1 MRRGALRRLRRELPS
16 AADQRA
22 TLAGCLR
29 HLGEAETAWHPETAQ
44 ASRARALEMAM
55 VSLGARELDEATDAQ
70 VAELFVL
77 HRLLLSEPGEAGR
90 LAQEFRTPAQILQLR
105 DDLTRA
111 AQKRAEFDRQCLAFE
126 ATCEIWES
134 TGTGEQCL
142 LDKLKAMAA
151 PDPDLWHH
159 IVQNYDVSDPVEE
172 QIALWCLAQPQIEK
186 ATVALFLRRVLAC
199 DRPEE
204 AVRKGDLA
212 FLAVLRAHLS
222 AYPRLKNRTI
232 GIATAAD
239 PKGAHAA
246 AMALLSRVAEATG
259 TERPTLPGDVYSGLT
274 GRTVQ
279 RRDHWH
285 RQIGPD
291 GARALKAVRRLPRRG
306 RDDLGPQGIEPA
318 GEPCQHR
325 RVDPC
330 AERPSGTGQDH
341 GAQAGFLHQALA
353 GPGDLR
359 EHRLV
364 PGVHLFGAVQGDLG
378 HAVFD
383 GDRYAVVGHG
393 VLSRSQAPGIGRLVS
408 RHADAGVAPGQA
420 ERGGSQVVNHHSRVR
435 WKKAGAAKMTLSS

>member
-1 MRRGALRRLRRELPS
+1 MTIKRIALSGLGLLPGLLLILLDPNALGLPVILTSQPVVLALCASLAGLAVFFSLHRSTPQQTVRQPLGLMRRGALRRLRRELPS

-279 RRDHWH
+279 RRDHWNLGKGTL
-285 RQIGPD
+285 IAPP
-291 GARALKAVRRLPRRG
+291 RLEDYIDPPR
-306 RDDLGPQGIEPA
+306 DEVPA
-318 GEPCQHR
+318 
-325 RVDPC
+325 
-330 AERPSGTGQDH
+330 
-341 GAQAGFLHQALA
+341 
-353 GPGDLR
+353 
-359 EHRLV
+359 
-364 PGVHLFGAVQGDLG
+364 
-378 HAVFD
+378 
-383 GDRYAVVGHG
+383 
-393 VLSRSQAPGIGRLVS
+393 
-408 RHADAGVAPGQA
+408 
-420 ERGGSQVVNHHSRVR
+420 
-435 WKKAGAAKMTLSS
+435 